1 MTNLRRLKLLVFIS
15 MLLPI
20 VMSCAEMKSWISPKN
35 SVQTSAPVKD
45 SPQTSRRRSSRQAAN
60 LAKKHSVQ
68 TSVPVKDSSQTSR
81 RTSSRQAVNLAKKHM
96 EAGEYQKAIDIYHVE
111 VQKHPHD
118 LSLAREYVKSIGNI
132 ASAAG
137 KALDEKDFA
146 SAGRKYDVLL
156 KNYAHFKGFDKELS
170 FNSIY
175 LNEKLCYCKK
185 AIFKQG
191 FQEYRKGNLSE
202 AIELWQDLL
211 VIDPQNTDIKKALKT
226 ATLQQKNLQEKE

>member
-15 MLLPI
+15 ILLPI
-20 VMSCAEMKSWISPKN
+20 VMSCAEMKSWISPKS
-35 SVQTSAPVKD
+35 SVQTSVPVKD
-45 SPQTSRRRSSRQAAN
+45 TSQTSSRTSPGQAAN
-60 LAKKHSVQ
+60 LAKKHSAKTSAPAKHFFQ
-68 TSVPVKDSSQTSR
+68 TSIQVSA
-81 RTSSRQAVNLAKKHM
+81 QAANLARKHM
-96 EAGEYQKAIDIYHVE
+96 EAGEYQKAIDVYHVE
-111 VQKHPHD
+111 YQKHPHD

-132 ASAAG
+132 ASSAG
-137 KALDEKDFA
+137 KALDKKDFA
-146 SAGRKYDVLL
+146 SAGRNYDVLL
-156 KNYAHFKGFDKELS
+156 KNYANFKGFDKELS

-211 VIDPQNTDIKKALKT
+211 SIDPQNTDIKKALKT